1 MQDLALLSEIVCITL
16 SRFIKGEK
24 MKYYPYEEFLGDARE
39 LYQKIDEKIGKPD
52 AIIAIARGGLTIA
65 HMLSLRWDLR
75 EVYTLNAISYHNGTQ
90 GELIIK
96 NIPQIPSNFKNIL
109 IVDEI
114 VDSGKSLKEIV
125 QTLSNLNPNHNFY
138 TCAIFQKSTA
148 QIQADFFI
156 KAPEDWID
164 FFWERDMF

>member
-1 MQDLALLSEIVCITL
+1 
-16 SRFIKGEK
+16 
-24 MKYYPYEEFLGDARE
+24 MKYYPYEEFLKDAKE
-39 LYQKIDEKIGKPD
+39 LYEKIDSKIGKPD

-75 EVYTLNAISYHNGTQ
+75 EVYTLNAISYHDAEQ

-96 NIPQIPSNFKNIL
+96 NIPSIPAEFKNIL

-114 VDSGKSLKEIV
+114 VDSGKSLKEIIH
-125 QTLSNLNPNHNFY
+125 TLTQLNPNHNFY
-138 TCAIFQKSTA
+138 TCAIFQKPSA
-148 QIQADFFI
+148 LIQADFSI
-156 KAPEDWID
+156 KEPEDWID

>member
-1 MQDLALLSEIVCITL
+1 
-16 SRFIKGEK
+16 
-24 MKYYPYEEFLGDARE
+24 MKYYPYEEFLQDAKE
-39 LYQKIDEKIGKPD
+39 LYNRVNSKIGKPD

-75 EVYTLNAISYHNGTQ
+75 EVYTLITISYHDGTQ

-96 NIPQIPSNFKNIL
+96 NIPSIPANFKNIL

-114 VDSGKSLKEIV
+114 VDSGKSLKEILN
-125 QTLSNLNPNHNFY
+125 TLCNLNPNHNFY

-148 QIQADFFI
+148 LLQADFYI
-156 KAPEDWID
+156 REPEDWID